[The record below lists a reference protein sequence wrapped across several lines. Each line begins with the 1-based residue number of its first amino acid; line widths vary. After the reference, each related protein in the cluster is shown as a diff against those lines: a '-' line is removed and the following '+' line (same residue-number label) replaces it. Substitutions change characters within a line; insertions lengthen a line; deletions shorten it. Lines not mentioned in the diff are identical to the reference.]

1 MAIVFEPGEFVA
13 KLAVLVPPPRFHLAC
28 YAGVLAP
35 GAKLRAEVVLD
46 PPDPARPGPP
56 EAQPVATPRAAKV
69 GPVVPRPGG
78 PAPLRRDYT
87 WRN

>member
-1 MAIVFEPGEFVA
+1 MAIVFEPGEFLA

-28 YAGVLAP
+28 YAGVP
-35 GAKLRAEVVLD
+35 D